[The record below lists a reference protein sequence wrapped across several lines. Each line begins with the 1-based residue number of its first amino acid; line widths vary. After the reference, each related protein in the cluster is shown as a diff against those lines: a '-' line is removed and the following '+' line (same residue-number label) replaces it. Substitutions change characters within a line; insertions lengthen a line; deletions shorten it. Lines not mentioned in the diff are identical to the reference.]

1 MRESN
6 FSNPT
11 QNRACLS
18 ISAVVYDRR
27 GTYAQDM
34 DCVVVSIDVA
44 TCRPRVGQLIFSSLP
59 PPFLLPYFPSAPFQD
74 DLIQYRVKHGIRL
87 RSL

>member
-34 DCVVVSIDVA
+34 DCAVVSIDVG
-44 TCRPRVGQLIFSSLP
+44 TCHPRVGQLIFSSP
-59 PPFLLPYFPSAPFQD
+59 PPPLFLTLFPISPSS
-74 DLIQYRVKHGIRL
+74 G
-87 RSL
+87 

>member
-6 FSNPT
+6 FSNPL

-27 GTYAQDM
+27 GTYKERGSAARHG
-34 DCVVVSIDVA
+34 VA
-44 TCRPRVGQLIFSSLP
+44 NFFSH
-59 PPFLLPYFPSAPFQD
+59 D
-74 DLIQYRVKHGIRL
+74 DLDKIE
-87 RSL
+87 SSTE